1 MPVFLLFYVIRGWG
15 LMPLGCYR
23 LGVMAVLSSITD
35 IAADGFMIERLAP
48 NQRGWG
54 NVIQVSGGYAGAAIG
69 GGAFLILTEYYGW
82 SNAGG
87 VFWISSKFCHSSYR
101 FCHLT
106 RFIYSTFK
114 QNSP

>member
-1 MPVFLLFYVIRGWG
+1 
-15 LMPLGCYR
+15 
-23 LGVMAVLSSITD
+23 MAVLVATAQSVKSALARLLIGMAGVYTLQSLVEGLMNAGLPTFLRNQGLGLDAIGLISPFSINRYADWGSS
-35 IAADGFMIERLAP
+35 GN
-48 NQRGWG
+48 NQR
-54 NVIQVSGGYAGAAIG
+54 Y
-69 GGAFLILTEYYGW
+69 
-82 SNAGG
+82 AGG